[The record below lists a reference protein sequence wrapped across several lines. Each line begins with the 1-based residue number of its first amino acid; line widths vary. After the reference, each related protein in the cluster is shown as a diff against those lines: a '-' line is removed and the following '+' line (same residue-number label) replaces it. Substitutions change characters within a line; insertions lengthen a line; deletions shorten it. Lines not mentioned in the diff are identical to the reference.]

1 MSGMTKAYARNSRS
15 QLSVGKRVVLPLV
28 SREAHKRKGADV
40 VEVGCGP
47 GTLLAALA
55 PMIAAAPL
63 GLDRDALGVSLAR
76 KAGLRARRAD
86 FRRIPAGLKGRFGV
100 AFSNEALHWTPSPPA
115 RFLRA
120 AWFYR
125 FLPASA
131 RASFT
136 RWGEARFAEGLRGA
150 AQLLEPGGA
159 AVLQFG
165 GRGQI
170 QALYEAFDWA
180 LAHPR
185 FERCRGRLWYP
196 IYYPNPRSL
205 PRLLACAGLKAVRV
219 RAWSEPLAERSPAET
234 VKFVRAFTE
243 RTFLGAL
250 RAPDREL
257 FYDRLGAR
265 LRETGLRRI
274 RWQRTLI
281 VARKSRG
288 A

>member
-28 SREAHKRKGADV
+28 RREALKRKGTAV

-55 PMIAAAPL
+55 PMIAVEPL

-76 KAGLRARRAD
+76 KDGLRARRAD
-86 FRRIPAGLKGRFGV
+86 FRRIPAGLKGLFGV
-100 AFSNEALHWTPSPPA
+100 SFSNEALHWTPAPPA

-125 FLPASA
+125 FLPAAA
-131 RASFT
+131 RASFD

-150 AQLLEPGGA
+150 AQLLEPGGT

-170 QALYEAFDWA
+170 QALFEAFDWA
-180 LAHPR
+180 LTEAR
-185 FERCRGRLWYP
+185 FNRYRGRLWYP
-196 IYYPNPRSL
+196 TYYPDPRSL
-205 PRLLACAGLKAVRV
+205 PRLLARAGLTAVRV
-219 RAWSEPLAERSPAET
+219 RVWSEPLAERSPAET
-234 VKFVRAFTE
+234 VAFVRAFTE
-243 RTFLGAL
+243 RTFLGAM
-250 RAPDREL
+250 RAEDRER
-257 FYDRLGAR
+257 FYKRLAAR
-265 LRETGLRRI
+265 LSETGLRKI
-274 RWQRTLI
+274 RWQRTL
-281 VARKSRG
+281 VLARKSHD
-288 A
+288 

>member
-28 SREAHKRKGADV
+28 RREAGKRKGAGV

-55 PMIAAAPL
+55 PTIAVEPL

-86 FRRIPAGLKGRFGV
+86 FRRIPASLKGQFGV
-100 AFSNEALHWTPSPPA
+100 SFSNEALHWTPAPPV

-125 FLPASA
+125 FLPAAA
-131 RASFT
+131 RA
-136 RWGEARFAEGLRGA
+136 RFSEGLRGA
-150 AQLLEPGGA
+150 AQLLKPGGA

-170 QALYEAFDWA
+170 QALFEAFDWA

-185 FERCRGRLWYP
+185 FERYRGRLWYP
-196 IYYPNPRSL
+196 TYYPDPRSL
-205 PRLLACAGLKAVRV
+205 PRLLARAGLKAVRV
-219 RAWSEPLAERSPAET
+219 RVWSEPLTERSPAET
-234 VKFVRAFTE
+234 VAFVRAFTE
-243 RTFLGAL
+243 RTFLGSIGAS
-250 RAPDREL
+250 DREL
-257 FYDRLGAR
+257 FYLRLEER
-265 LRETGLRRI
+265 LRETGLRRV
-274 RWQRTLI
+274 RWQRTL
-281 VARKSRG
+281 VVVRKPG
-288 A
+288 